1 MYIDES
7 HSYENLCYY
16 RVKRDLT

>member
-16 RVKRDLT
+16 RVKRDLI